1 MKIDKEV
8 IKTQIKV
15 ADQDGYLEIRD
26 HRGNILILH
35 NGEFSINDCVQPKT
49 IKARDSI
56 LLESFKLSRY
66 VKIND
71 QEYLRK
77 GRRWI
82 KSEKVDN
89 PSKGK

>member
-8 IKTQIKV
+8 IKMQIKI
-15 ADQDGYLEIRD
+15 ADESGYFEIRD
-26 HRGNILILH
+26 HRGNILTLH

-49 IKARDSI
+49 KKARDSI

-66 VKIND
+66 VRIND
-71 QEYLRK
+71 QGYLRK

-82 KSEKVDN
+82 KAEKTT
-89 PSKGK
+89 